1 MVYIDDMLS
10 QEHHNIPST
19 VRIPKKLLDAAI
31 EEANRRGVGKG
42 SVFLRMII
50 LERIRHPEGFDELK
64 KMETNRSGLRGLPN
78 ERVNLRFS
86 DDGKEEIAAAA
97 RQVSEENISALI
109 VAILIE
115 RYGLPDSQE
124 QESLLEA
131 LQYIEQK

>member
-31 EEANRRGVGKG
+31 EEANRRGVGKP
-42 SVFLRMII
+42 SVFLRMIT
-50 LERIRHPEGFDELK
+50 LERIRLPEGFDELK
-64 KMETNRSGLRGLPN
+64 KMQTNRADLRGVPSV
-78 ERVNLRFS
+78 RVNLRFS
-86 DDGKEEIAAAA
+86 EDGNKEITAAA
-97 RQVSEENISALI
+97 RQVTGENISALI

-124 QESLLEA
+124 
-131 LQYIEQK
+131 